1 MKRPPGPSIG
11 VDVGGSK
18 LEAIVLDAHGVER
31 WRRRV
36 PTPSGDYAATIE
48 AIRKLV
54 VGAEAELGLS
64 GASVGLGTPGTATPE
79 GLIKNAN
86 STCLNGRPLQ
96 RDLEA
101 ALRRPVRLAND
112 ANCLALSE
120 ASDGAGADAP
130 VVFAAILGTG
140 VGAGIAVHG
149 RVLDGPNGLAG
160 EWGHN
165 PLPWAEADELAL
177 PCYCGRRGCIET
189 WLSGPALARDHA
201 EHCGDP
207 IDAAQIDARA
217 RAGDA
222 ACAASL
228 ARYES
233 RLARALAAVIN
244 LLDPHVIVLGG
255 GLSRI
260 ERLYANVPALW
271 AAHVFAAGA
280 GDAPRT
286 RLVPSLHGDA
296 SGVRG
301 AARLWREP
309 PTSAGTGARSCG

>member
-1 MKRPPGPSIG
+1 MNDTPSIG

-36 PTPSGDYAATIE
+36 PTPRGDYAATIE
-48 AIRKLV
+48 AIRMLV
-54 VGAEAELGLS
+54 GRAEAELDVAGS
-64 GASVGLGTPGTATPE
+64 RVGLGTPGTATPE

-96 RDLEA
+96 RDLEVT
-101 ALRRPVRLAND
+101 LQRPVRLAND

-120 ASDGAGADAP
+120 ASDGAGAGAP

-165 PLPWAEADELAL
+165 PLPWAAADEPAL
-177 PCYCGRRGCIET
+177 PCYCGRHGCIET

-201 EHCGDP
+201 RHGGEP
-207 IDAAQIDARA
+207 VDAAQIA
-217 RAGDA
+217 RAGASDA

-271 AAHVFAAGA
+271 TAHIFAAGS
-280 GDAPRT
+280 GEAPRT

-301 AARLWREP
+301 AARLWDAP
-309 PTSAGTGARSCG
+309 ATSAGTGARSCG